1 MSGNAYDSFDDPYC
15 YKGSFV
21 LKNRAGLRDADA
33 LEGFEL
39 EMSSL
44 RAEEPLPE
52 GNFDPE
58 HYCAVHR
65 HLFQDVY
72 VWAGR
77 YRAVRT
83 AKDGNL
89 FCYPEHVASQMV
101 GLFGRLN
108 DTSFLPGA
116 AVSVFVKAV
125 AHFLGELNAIHAF
138 REGNG
143 RTQLSYLHLIGL
155 RAGRRFELARVLTEP
170 MLSAMIGSFHGQF
183 AALEVEL
190 QELLIDP
197 A

>member
-1 MSGNAYDSFDDPYC
+1 VSGSAYDSFDDPYC

-21 LKNRAGLRDADA
+21 LKNRAGLRDPDA

-39 EMSSL
+39 EMSSI

-52 GNFDPE
+52 GNFDPA

-72 VWAGR
+72 VWAGK
-77 YRAVRT
+77 YRTVRT
-83 AKDGNL
+83 AKDGNS
-89 FCYPEHVASQMV
+89 FCYPEHIGSQMD
-101 GLFGRLN
+101 GLFERLN
-108 DTSFLPGA
+108 DAAFLPGVPRA
-116 AVSVFVKAV
+116 AFAEAA

-155 RAGRRFELARVLTEP
+155 RAGHPLDLARVQAEP
-170 MLSAMIGSFHGQF
+170 MLAAMIDSFHGKF
-183 AALEVEL
+183 AALEVEI
-190 QELLIDP
+190 QRLLID
-197 A
+197 